1 MKRKIR
7 MAALKMAEKEAAV
20 ETAKALTAPNDAT
33 AHHAIRRANIAT
45 KLAQALKG
53 GRYED

>member
-20 ETAKALTAPNDAT
+20 ETAKALTAPSDAA

-53 GRYED
+53 E